1 MKSVK
6 DSTETRDLYKKKKTV
21 YGNEYLHLV
30 KQQSCLFIK
39 FPMEKII
46 LSVIKITANTA
57 YMDIQ
62 DRKEEAEVNQ
72 RTEVYCSCS

>member
-1 MKSVK
+1 M
-6 DSTETRDLYKKKKTV
+6 
-21 YGNEYLHLV
+21 V

-57 YMDIQ
+57 AYMDIQ